1 MAKPKPPPGRREIR
15 RFLRAAEAR
24 LEEAQFLLANQYTT
38 AAVYLAGYA
47 VECAFKALIL
57 SSEPASR
64 HVATVLSFRGAKAH
78 DFEWLRKQLAR
89 RHFSI
94 PAPMEQRWK
103 QLYELLESL
112 PQETRSEISLMFL
125 MTPRE
130 AANRYK
136 HMNWEYENPE
146 PTPDPTDRNGEPGP
160 ENTRPTRARKRAMAK
175 RTGR

>member
-94 PAPMEQRWK
+94 PAPIEQ
-103 QLYELLESL
+103 QLQTTAWWTTGLRY
-112 PQETRSEISLMFL
+112 
-125 MTPRE
+125 TPRRIKE
-130 AANRYK
+130 
-136 HMNWEYENPE
+136 
-146 PTPDPTDRNGEPGP
+146 TDAGDFVATAEELVRW
-160 ENTRPTRARKRAMAK
+160 
-175 RTGR
+175 